1 MKKIMWMA
9 VLVIVIFLAGTV
21 LGYTIT
27 ILTNQQFRNA
37 YPDDPLV
44 RTIQDCGGRSE
55 AECIGFVGRDMTC
68 KVIAETTAPDG
79 KPILKFRCFE

>member
-44 RTIQDCGGRSE
+44 RLIETNIKNIKRKNFIIQN
-55 AECIGFVGRDMTC
+55 T
-68 KVIAETTAPDG
+68 
-79 KPILKFRCFE
+79 